1 VYSKSRQHF
10 PSSSPSDISK
20 HYGFVNHL
28 RAIRLFAHETSTQK
42 VKRRNDICAIHMTGN
57 PTCYEPM
64 DTSGEVTPLATPH
77 ADEKTMQYHPYFY
90 IDGDTPRSSKRI
102 DSLDDPSIQTRSG
115 YRRDQQYAQSSY
127 ELQQYP
133 LLSEPGASRLPSRGH
148 TPKAIPQLQVQ
159 KRIGSRVKSELR
171 TLNQSNVW
179 WSESSH
185 GSEKIQDVS
194 TPPRSP
200 LTKENLEAHSRTG
213 SCCKSD
219 RVPDYLAH
227 MESTPSDL
235 VEDRR
240 VPEDYIS
247 WVLQPPLYVTRVGEQ
262 DYVGYGGWSYK
273 SAADRKMTRK
283 QAEDEERLRR
293 AWQDMRLYEEPGFDR
308 PFPGDSH
315 EATSSQHPSKS
326 QVPSLPR
333 PNTTNVVD
341 THTILP
347 RNGSDP
353 CDSVVRTLYKSDV
366 EDDLAAW
373 YWQAPLSVANLE
385 RLVQEQVDAEREF
398 VGNYDLH

>member
-1 VYSKSRQHF
+1 
-10 PSSSPSDISK
+10 
-20 HYGFVNHL
+20 
-28 RAIRLFAHETSTQK
+28 

-57 PTCYEPM
+57 PTCYESM

-77 ADEKTMQYHPYFY
+77 SDEKTMQYHPYFN
-90 IDGDTPRSSKRI
+90 IDGDTPRPSKRI
-102 DSLDDPSIQTRSG
+102 DSMDDPSIQTRSG

-133 LLSEPGASRLPSRGH
+133 LLSEPAASRLPSRGH

-171 TLNQSNVW
+171 TLNQSNPW
-179 WSESSH
+179 WSGSNQR
-185 GSEKIQDVS
+185 SEKIQDVP

-213 SCCKSD
+213 SCDKSD
-219 RVPDYLAH
+219 RIPDYLAH

-240 VPEDYIS
+240 VPEDHIS
-247 WVLQPPLYVTRVGEQ
+247 WVLQPPLYVTRTDDQ

-273 SAADRKMTRK
+273 SAADRQMTRK

-293 AWQDMRLYEEPGFDR
+293 AWADMRLYEEPGFER
-308 PFPGDSH
+308 SFPGDKH
-315 EATSSQHPSKS
+315 EAASSQHPSKS
-326 QVPSLPR
+326 HTLSLPR

-341 THTILP
+341 THATLP
-347 RNGSDP
+347 RHGPDP
-353 CDSVVRTLYKSDV
+353 YDSVARTLFKFDV
-366 EDDLAAW
+366 EDNAAAL

-385 RLVQEQVDAEREF
+385 KLVQEQVDAEREF
-398 VGNYDLH
+398 VGSYDVH